1 MRALNYHK
9 LLGITNSVPPYRG
22 NVNRFPIGNRKQN
35 NKYFIRRDEDGQTV
49 FDIVYGET
57 WNGEAIDRRQYIDY
71 KLSFRKV
78 KSKDIYVGKYQN
90 YETNPDGTGYRAVPR
105 KFEYFVRRRGHN
117 IVGTVRPDNT
127 FEFTRVR
134 YHQGDRCFLSAHSA
148 GYFTTDSRR
157 GGLVY
162 SYDMRQADAPF
173 HVVWRG
179 MRVNCDTMETVTPY
193 EVVINHVD
201 RKAGKSLLSKYEHMF
216 KVSEVML
223 KAMDLDGVTK
233 TCTEIIEGI
242 HGVGCT
248 NGYGWNNEKE
258 LLQEA
263 EKYIDDAPLDAFLL
277 HAIAYDTKRVAYRM
291 RYGSNHYYSNGDSPE
306 EIFIATKRKIAKEI
320 YKKSEGI
327 FKPVVYE
334 GGKRF
339 PSCEWGVKVMVNG
352 QQVETVA

>member
-9 LLGITNSVPPYRG
+9 LLGITNSVPPFRG

-35 NKYFIRRDEDGQTV
+35 NKYFLRREENGQTV
-49 FDIVYGET
+49 FDIAYGESWT
-57 WNGEAIDRRQYIDY
+57 GEKIDKRQYVDY
-71 KLSFRKV
+71 KLAHRKV
-78 KSKDIYVGKYQN
+78 KDKDSYVSKYQN
-90 YETNPDGTGYRAVPR
+90 YGSAPDGIGWMAIPR
-105 KFEYFVRRRGHN
+105 DFEYYIRRRGHN
-117 IVGTVRPDNT
+117 IMGTVRPDNT
-127 FEFTRVR
+127 FEFTKNL

-179 MRVNCDTMETVTPY
+179 MRVNCETMESVTPY

-223 KAMDLDGVTK
+223 KAMDLDGITK
-233 TCTEIIEGI
+233 TCIEIVEGI
-242 HGVGCT
+242 HGVDSVKGHT
-248 NGYGWNNEKE
+248 WQNEKE

-263 EKYIDDAPLDAFLL
+263 EKYIDSAPLDAFLL

-291 RYGSNHYYSNGDSPE
+291 RYGSNHYYNDDSPE

-352 QQVETVA
+352 QQVETVV